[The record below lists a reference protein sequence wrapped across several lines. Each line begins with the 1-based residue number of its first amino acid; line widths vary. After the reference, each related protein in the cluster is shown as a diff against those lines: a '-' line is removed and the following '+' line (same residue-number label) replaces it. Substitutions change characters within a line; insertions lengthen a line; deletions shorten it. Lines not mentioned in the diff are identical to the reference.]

1 MARSA
6 TMIKISPQQ
15 AYRGD
20 SVMKI
25 VVIGGTGLIG
35 SRVVGLLRQGAHQ
48 VIAASPMSGVNTVTG
63 DGLPEALE
71 GADVVVDVANS
82 PSFDATPAWDFF
94 FASGNNLMAVGKSA
108 GVRHHIALSVVGTD
122 RMLDSGYFRAKLL
135 QEDLVRSSGLPY
147 TILRSTQFFEF
158 MTGIANSSTESQLVR
173 LSPALVRPAAAD
185 DVAEALARIAVSL
198 PLYRTAELA
207 GPDEF
212 RLCDVVG
219 QVLAAHDDERLVIAD
234 RQAPYFGVQ
243 LNERTLLP
251 QGQPSITPTGLDD
264 WLSRSSRALSPQR
277 QPERA

>member
-1 MARSA
+1 
-6 TMIKISPQQ
+6 
-15 AYRGD
+15 
-20 SVMKI
+20 
-25 VVIGGTGLIG
+25 
-35 SRVVGLLRQGAHQ
+35 
-48 VIAASPMSGVNTVTG
+48 
-63 DGLPEALE
+63 
-71 GADVVVDVANS
+71 
-82 PSFDATPAWDFF
+82 
-94 FASGNNLMAVGKSA
+94 
-108 GVRHHIALSVVGTD
+108 
-122 RMLDSGYFRAKLL
+122 MLDSGYFRAKLL

-243 LNERTLLP
+243 LNERTLLTAGATQYHPDRPRRLAVAEQPRALAATPAGAGLTMRYSAAP
-251 QGQPSITPTGLDD
+251 QTHQARWSNGRHPRTNAVAQVAPLSLHAFLERLAIATALGILLAVAASGVVLLLNAGTHAAGTGAVPVVQSRPASLYLDD
-264 WLSRSSRALSPQR
+264 PIIGR
-277 QPERA
+277 QASELFLDYLQTVIAKR